1 MITTMLEQIRALL
14 QRLHEVERYSP
25 EYQSIIRQLDELV
38 DGEGN

>member
-1 MITTMLEQIRALL
+1 MLEQIKALL
-14 QRLHEVERYSP
+14 QRLHEVERYST